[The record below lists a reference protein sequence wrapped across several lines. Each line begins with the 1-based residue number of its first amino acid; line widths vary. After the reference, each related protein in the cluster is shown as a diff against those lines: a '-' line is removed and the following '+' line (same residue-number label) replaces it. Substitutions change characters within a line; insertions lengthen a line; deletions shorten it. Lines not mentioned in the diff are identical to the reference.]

1 VREGW
6 DNLGYENPTPSVLML
21 SPAQCVL
28 GENIQHSYQLVVVK
42 PRAQHRHATVLS
54 SDIFSL
60 DPSMEGNSLRLTAS
74 SEDKNTSGTAVV
86 TLPIQGEKDRTGRN
100 RFGNRSRTKLSS
112 LAIISSGKRKPP
124 LLLLIR
130 CSTVAYI
137 YYLSIYLP
145 TRTLLLLHLHFPRTQ
160 NRFSSLAN

>member
-1 VREGW
+1 
-6 DNLGYENPTPSVLML
+6 
-21 SPAQCVL
+21 
-28 GENIQHSYQLVVVK
+28 
-42 PRAQHRHATVLS
+42 
-54 SDIFSL
+54 
-60 DPSMEGNSLRLTAS
+60 MEENSLRLTAS

-86 TLPIQGEKDRTGRN
+86 TLPIQGEKDGTGRN
-100 RFGNRSRTKLSS
+100 RFGNRSRTKLSFS

-124 LLLLIR
+124 PLLLLIR
-130 CSTVAYI
+130 CSTVADI